1 MYCKRASQC
10 RQRKCRVIKQFQLSS
25 DREKL
30 PTRPIR
36 RVKEARCRLVEI
48 IVDNSISCSRH
59 QAEDVRGSEMDEAS
73 YHMDVQG
80 VKPDRSKQM
89 VIWRCLVGSV

>member
-10 RQRKCRVIKQFQLSS
+10 RQRKCRVMKQFQLS

-30 PTRPIR
+30 PTRPVR

-48 IVDNSISCSRH
+48 IVDNWISCARH
-59 QAEDVRGSEMDEAS
+59 QAEDVCGSEMDEAS

-89 VIWRCLVGSV
+89 EI